1 MKKWVLVIGI
11 VLLLAAG
18 AAFYL
23 FSNGEETTEEE
34 QENPPVAEPQE
45 SKAPF
50 SGIEGTV
57 PFNKRP
63 IMAVIN
69 NHPDARPQTGLTE
82 ADMVFEMLAEGSVTR
97 FLALYQ
103 SEFPEE
109 MGPIR
114 SARDY
119 FVELAAG
126 YDAFF
131 IAHGWSPDAKRL
143 LEAGRVDHI
152 NGLFYDGTLF
162 QRSTDRVA
170 PHNSY
175 ITYENALKGM
185 EEAQA
190 STEYSVRS
198 PYYFYDPGESDKLME
213 QASVIEVLYGTSP
226 QFHNEFTFDEASGL
240 YSRASGGT
248 ATTDKNSSEPV
259 EVSNVLVF
267 EAAHETI
274 DAEDR
279 KAIDITSGGKAL
291 IFQNGGVREAEWSN
305 LEGMLVPTDNGKPV
319 GLMPGKTW
327 IHIVPTAP
335 GISEW
340 IRYSP

>member
-1 MKKWVLVIGI
+1 MKNWIFGI
-11 VLLLAAG
+11 LAILLLGTGVAV
-18 AAFYL
+18 YL
-23 FSNGEETTEEE
+23 LANSSEKESAP
-34 QENPPVAEPQE
+34 ENPQI

-50 SGIEGTV
+50 SGVEGSE
-57 PFNKRP
+57 PFNSRP

-69 NHPDARPQTGLTE
+69 NHPDARPHTGLAE
-82 ADMVFEMLAEGSVTR
+82 ADIVFEMLAEGSVTR
-97 FLALYQ
+97 LVALYQ

-109 MGPIR
+109 MGPVR

-119 FVELAAG
+119 FVDLARG

-143 LEAGRVDHI
+143 LEAGAVDHI

-162 QRSTDRVA
+162 KRSSDRVA

-185 EEAQA
+185 DAAQA
-190 STEYSVRS
+190 STEYSGHS
-198 PYYFYDPGESDKLME
+198 SYYFFDSGESDKLME
-213 QASVIEVLYGTSP
+213 QASILEVLYGTSE
-226 QFHNEFTFDEASGL
+226 QFHNEFTYDETTAL

-248 ATTDKNSSEPV
+248 ATLDKNSGQPV

-267 EAAHETI
+267 EADHKTI
-274 DAEDR
+274 DGEGR
-279 KAIDITSGGKAL
+279 QSIDLMSGGKAL
-291 IFQNGGVREAEWSN
+291 VFQNGGVREGEWGN
-305 LEGMLVPTDNGKPV
+305 LEGMLVPIDDGRPI

-327 IHIVPTAP
+327 IHIVPSAP
-335 GISEW
+335 GIDNW
-340 IRYSP
+340 VRYSP